1 MIEANRY
8 KLGVFIA
15 VALTLIVSSF
25 FLVGLSKIFEPR
37 LELLTVF
44 RDSVEGLK
52 IGSPVKYKGVPLG
65 SVTRIAMR
73 DSDEYIDV
81 YMVIYSSSMDTI
93 CNDDENQI
101 VKCNLNSLHDYFL
114 RLKKK
119 GVTCSLQSSGLTG
132 GAFIEL
138 DKAPHGSISLFKTG
152 VKPPYDV
159 LFIPSRPSH
168 VSAVIENLSKVAE
181 ELAQVNFVKLS
192 GQLRR
197 TFDSIDAKLNDPKID
212 DIIKKVSDLSTKLD
226 NLVSHIDEKSLKK
239 LYNDLVKMLS
249 SVDELAGKT
258 NETRA
263 NMVVEFGSLK
273 SRIISSLDRLDET
286 MSAISELAN
295 ELDENPDAII
305 RGKAKP
311 EIIKPEK

>member
-15 VALTLIVSSF
+15 VALTLIVASF

-65 SVTRIAMR
+65 NVTRIAMR

-81 YMVIYSSSMDTI
+81 YMVIYSSSMDSI
-93 CNDDENQI
+93 CRESENQI
-101 VKCNLNSLHDYFL
+101 VQCNLNSLHDYFL

-119 GVTCSLQSSGLTG
+119 GITCSLQSAGLTG
-132 GAFIEL
+132 GAFIDL
-138 DKAPHGSISLFKTG
+138 DKSPNGTHLFKTS

-159 LFIPSRPSH
+159 LYIPSRPSH
-168 VSAVIENLSKVAE
+168 VTAVIENLSKVAE
-181 ELAQVNFVKLS
+181 ELAQINFIKLS
-192 GQLRR
+192 GQLKR
-197 TFDSIDAKLNDPKID
+197 TFDSIDAKLNDPKIEE
-212 DIIKKVSDLSTKLD
+212 IISKASDLSAKLD
-226 NLVSHIDEKSLKK
+226 RLISNVDKDSLKK
-239 LYNDLVKMLS
+239 LYDDLVKMLAS
-249 SVDELAGKT
+249 IDELAGKT

-263 NMVVEFGSLK
+263 NMVVEFGGLK

-286 MSAISELAN
+286 MSAVSELAN
-295 ELDENPDAII
+295 ELDENPTALI

-311 EIIKPEK
+311 EIIKPE